1 MKSHENILTK
11 TYTFNQFGFKPNILR
26 VLQESKYKIPT
37 NIQLKCIPY
46 FLQNYDILG
55 IAKTGSGKTASYILP
70 ILNKIIISNNIL
82 QILVLVPTRE
92 LAIQIANSFKEFSK
106 YIPNIKILA
115 LYGGQKYFTQVQ
127 YLKKGVHIIIATPG
141 RLLDHINRNN
151 VSINQIKI
159 LVLDEA
165 DKMLHIGFIKEVKLI
180 LSKITNKHQTVLF
193 SATMPIFI
201 HKISQN
207 FMYNPKI
214 INFLTQNE
222 TIPNTIQQ
230 YYCLIQN
237 YSKIEIL
244 INFLE
249 TEVFTTV
256 IIFVRT
262 KNSTVTIASIL
273 QKKGYLSLPLNG
285 DMNQNNREQ
294 TLNKLRNKKISILVA
309 TDLAARGLDI
319 LHINLIIN
327 YDIPTDLDTYI
338 HRIGRTGRAGNI
350 GKTILF
356 IENRER
362 FFLSLI
368 KRKKYIYIKQILIPD
383 KHILLKSRI
392 LKLSYLINVQ
402 LDSQLNIFYTKLL
415 DSIKKHISL
424 DTTQIMLSLLH
435 IVYKKYYSH
444 NFLLCNNNKN
454 HSSSKHI
461 YKSSYPKHNQYSS
474 FRKPYLKKKF
484 FLYKLS

>member
-1 MKSHENILTK
+1 MKSHENILK
-11 TYTFNQFGFKPNILR
+11 KNNTFNQFGLKPNILR
-26 VLQESKYKIPT
+26 LLQEIKYNIPT
-37 NIQLKCIPY
+37 DIQLKCIPY

-70 ILNKIIISNNIL
+70 ILNKIISSINIL
-82 QILVLVPTRE
+82 QVLVLIPTRE

-115 LYGGQKYFTQVQ
+115 LYGGQKYFVQ
-127 YLKKGVHIIIATPG
+127 IQSLKKGVHIIIATPG
-141 RLLDHINRNN
+141 RLLDHIKKNN
-151 VSINQIKI
+151 VSINRIKI

-165 DKMLHIGFIKEVKLI
+165 DEMLHIGFIKDVKLI
-180 LSKITNKHQTVLF
+180 LSKITHKHQTVLF
-193 SATMPIFI
+193 SATMPNFI
-201 HKISQN
+201 HKISKN
-207 FMYNPKI
+207 FMYKPKI
-214 INFLTQNE
+214 INFLTPDE
-222 TIPNTIQQ
+222 TIPSTIQQ
-230 YYCLIQN
+230 YYCLIQHH
-237 YSKIEIL
+237 SKIESL

-262 KNSTVTIASIL
+262 KNSTVIISSIL
-273 QKKGYLSLPLNG
+273 QKKGYLSLSLNG

-294 TLNKLRNKKISILVA
+294 TLNKLRNKTISILVA

-356 IENRER
+356 IENHER

-368 KRKKYIYIKQILIPD
+368 KKKKYICIKQILIPD
-383 KHILLKSRI
+383 KHILLQNRI
-392 LKLSYLINVQ
+392 LKLSNLINLQ
-402 LDSQLNIFYTKLL
+402 LDTKLNIFYTKLL
-415 DSIKKHISL
+415 NCIKEHIPL
-424 DTTQIMLSLLH
+424 NETQITLSLLH
-435 IVYKKYYSH
+435 LIYTKYYSH
-444 NFLLCNNNKN
+444 NVLLFTHRTNNLSNKYKRSSLRNNKYN
-454 HSSSKHI
+454 FSK
-461 YKSSYPKHNQYSS
+461 KSY
-474 FRKPYLKKKF
+474 FRKKF
-484 FLYKLS
+484 SLYKLY